1 MKTNKFISLT
11 VFLLLF
17 ALHIAAQQNKAQAE
31 MMFKDTL
38 HIFGKIWYQGKAEYE
53 FVFKNTGKAPLIITD
68 VKSSCGCTVP
78 EWSKEPV
85 LPKEKGIIKVKYDT
99 KRIGEF
105 YKIITVYS
113 NAVNSPVK
121 LYVQGVVKVTD

>member
-1 MKTNKFISLT
+1 MYKYLIFGI
-11 VFLLLF
+11 LLF
-17 ALHIAAQQNKAQAE
+17 SSFQLKAQENEAQAE

-38 HIFGKIWYQGKAEYE
+38 HIFGKIWYQANAEYE
-53 FVFKNTGKAPLIITD
+53 FVFKNTGKTPLIIRD

-78 EWSKEPV
+78 KWSKEPV
-85 LPKEKGIIKVKYDT
+85 LPKGKGIIKVKYDT

-113 NAVNSPVK
+113 NAKNSPVK
-121 LYVQGVVKVTD
+121 LYVQGNVRVTD

>member
-1 MKTNKFISLT
+1 MYKCLIFVI
-11 VFLLLF
+11 LLF
-17 ALHIAAQQNKAQAE
+17 SSFQLKAQENEAQAE

-38 HIFGKIWYQGKAEYE
+38 HIFGKIWYQANAEYE
-53 FVFKNTGKAPLIITD
+53 FVFKNTGKSPLIIRD

-78 EWSKEPV
+78 EWSKKPV

-113 NAVNSPVK
+113 NAKNSPVK
-121 LYVQGVVKVTD
+121 LYVQGNVRVTD

>member
-1 MKTNKFISLT
+1 MYKYFI
-11 VFLLLF
+11 LF
-17 ALHIAAQQNKAQAE
+17 IMILSSFQLEGQEHKAQAE

-38 HIFGKIWYQGKAEYE
+38 HIFGKIWYQGNAEYD
-53 FVFKNTGKAPLIITD
+53 FVFKNTGKLPLIISD

-85 LPKEKGIIKVKYDT
+85 LPKEKGVIKVKYDT

-113 NAVNSPVK
+113 NALNSPVK
-121 LYVQGVVKVTD
+121 LYVQGNVRVTD

>member
-1 MKTNKFISLT
+1 MYKCLIFVI
-11 VFLLLF
+11 LLF
-17 ALHIAAQQNKAQAE
+17 SSFQLKAQENEALAE

-38 HIFGKIWYQGKAEYE
+38 HIFGKIWYQANAEYE
-53 FVFKNTGKAPLIITD
+53 FVFKNTGKSPLIIKD

-78 EWSKEPV
+78 EWSKKPV

-113 NAVNSPVK
+113 NAKNSPVK
-121 LYVQGVVKVTD
+121 LYVQGNVRVTD

>member
-1 MKTNKFISLT
+1 
-11 VFLLLF
+11 
-17 ALHIAAQQNKAQAE
+17 

-38 HIFGKIWYQGKAEYE
+38 HVFGRVWYQEKAEYE
-53 FVFKNTGKAPLIITD
+53 FVFKNTGKEPLIITD

-85 LPKEKGIIKVKYDT
+85 LPKEKGVIKVKYDT

-113 NAVNSPVK
+113 NAENSPVK

>member
-1 MKTNKFISLT
+1 MNKLVFFILM
-11 VFLLLF
+11 VFSFQLQ
-17 ALHIAAQQNKAQAE
+17 AQNKKQAE
-31 MMFKDTL
+31 MIFKDTL
-38 HIFGKIWYQGKAEYE
+38 HVFGTVWYQSEAVYE
-53 FVFKNTGKAPLIITD
+53 FTFKNTGNVPLIIKN

-85 LPKEKGIIKVKYDT
+85 LPKQKGIIKVKYDT
-99 KRIGEF
+99 KKIGEF

-121 LYVQGVVKVTD
+121 LYVQGTVKVTD

>member
-1 MKTNKFISLT
+1 MYKYLILGI
-11 VFLLLF
+11 LLLSSF
-17 ALHIAAQQNKAQAE
+17 QLKAQENEAQAE

-38 HIFGKIWYQGKAEYE
+38 HIFGKIWYQANAEYE
-53 FVFKNTGKAPLIITD
+53 FVFKNTGKTPLIIRD

-85 LPKEKGIIKVKYDT
+85 LPKGKGIIKVKYDT

-113 NAVNSPVK
+113 NAKNSPVK
-121 LYVQGVVKVTD
+121 LYVQGNVRVSD

>member
-1 MKTNKFISLT
+1 MYKYLIFGI
-11 VFLLLF
+11 LLF
-17 ALHIAAQQNKAQAE
+17 SSFQLKAQENKAQAE
-31 MMFKDTL
+31 IMFKDTL
-38 HIFGKIWYQGKAEYE
+38 HIFGKIWYQGNAEYE
-53 FVFKNTGKAPLIITD
+53 FVFKNTGKTPLIISD

-78 EWSKEPV
+78 EWSKKPV

-113 NAVNSPVK
+113 NAKNSPVK
-121 LYVQGVVKVTD
+121 LYVQGNVRVTD